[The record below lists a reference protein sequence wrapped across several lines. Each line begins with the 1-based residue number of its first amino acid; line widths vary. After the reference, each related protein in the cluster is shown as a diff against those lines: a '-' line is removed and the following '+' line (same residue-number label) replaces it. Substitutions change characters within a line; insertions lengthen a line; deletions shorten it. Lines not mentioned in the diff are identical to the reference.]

1 MSYTVNK
8 ADQIALR
15 EMLESI
21 QFTGDAERRKNLP
34 DVSDPEDDEPSAK
47 VRRVRTPAGA
57 KRFGLPINSPI
68 VAKSGSGVPV
78 IAKFEATHFTL
89 AQAQAISDKV
99 EQEVRASTED
109 DGTLENQILASR
121 IGF

>member
-47 VRRVRTPAGA
+47 VRRVRTPARRSLGTA
-57 KRFGLPINSPI
+57 PSRSTSATPTPPSPTFPNPRTCHLLD
-68 VAKSGSGVPV
+68 AGQ
-78 IAKFEATHFTL
+78 T
-89 AQAQAISDKV
+89 
-99 EQEVRASTED
+99 RCRR
-109 DGTLENQILASR
+109 SR
-121 IGF
+121 